1 MNDSRTLA
9 ASVPQV
15 AEAAP
20 LELTLL
26 AKICPADDCP
36 TVYTTNRGTV
46 VVQGYVVDSD
56 EAGLRLPDGE
66 RLVEIPRELLAS
78 AARVVP

>member
-1 MNDSRTLA
+1 MK
-9 ASVPQV
+9 
-15 AEAAP
+15 
-20 LELTLL
+20 LTRV

-36 TVYTTNRGTV
+36 TVYVTNRGTV

-66 RLVEIPRELLAS
+66 RLVEIPPELLAT
-78 AARVVP
+78 AARVVS